1 MKMPFNFNVA
11 LILAGLLMAGMTGS
25 AQANSVGLDLAVSDE
40 TANFGAFVQNESPVD
55 STRYAA
61 HYFYNEPGDKFY
73 SASMKVQRKGM
84 AGNPNLDIG
93 IKGKAYGFTQ
103 DSFNLDGFG
112 LMLGVTARYWLDTQA
127 PASVSV
133 EALYSPEIVTSGDLN
148 DARELAVR
156 ADLQI
161 LPTVTG
167 FVGFRYL
174 ALDLDQR
181 SNYEM
186 DKNAH
191 IGVEIILD

>member
-1 MKMPFNFNVA
+1 MKMPFNFNGA
-11 LILAGLLMAGMTGS
+11 LLLAGLFMAGMAGS
-25 AQANSVGLDLAVSDE
+25 VQANSIGLDLAVSDE
-40 TANFGAFVQNESPVD
+40 TANFGVFMQDESPVD

-61 HYFYNEPGDKFY
+61 HYFYNEPGDKLY

-93 IKGKAYGFTQ
+93 IKGKAYGFNQ

-156 ADLQI
+156 AEMQI
-161 LPTVTG
+161 LPTITG

-181 SNYEM
+181 SSYEL
-186 DKNAH
+186 DKNAN